1 MGNYSL
7 DRQYSVIL
15 YFLFGFYT
23 DLFDSLVQ
31 VIWQNKEF
39 ILAYLL
45 YLIRIKIDF
54 LNFGCL
60 FEILGSIDYATLN

>member
-7 DRQYSVIL
+7 DRQYSVIF

-39 ILAYLL
+39 ILAYSL

-60 FEILGSIDYATLN
+60 FEILESIDYATFN

>member
-7 DRQYSVIL
+7 DRQYSVFF

-45 YLIRIKIDF
+45 YMIRIKIDL
-54 LNFGCL
+54 LNVDCL
-60 FEILGSIDYATLN
+60 FEILESIDYATLN